1 MARSRD
7 MKKKIKFLT
16 VEEKRALAL
25 QGKEV
30 PICIGDSTSKNSY
43 IAKIRG
49 TIFDGSLKYKKFHM

>member
-1 MARSRD
+1 